1 MNTPQQ
7 LSRPALRTRRRFL
20 GGFSLVEMMACVS
33 IIGIIAFLAIPSV
46 SRMRS
51 DSERNLAIARA
62 EALNLAQASFIQ
74 VRGRAQAA
82 TDWTAATTPTLKY
95 NLLLPYL
102 SYAESTVTAFMPAGY
117 TVTFPSSI
125 LAMTKVSLRDPSNS
139 IILY

>member
-1 MNTPQQ
+1 
-7 LSRPALRTRRRFL
+7 
-20 GGFSLVEMMACVS
+20 
-33 IIGIIAFLAIPSV
+33 
-46 SRMRS
+46 
-51 DSERNLAIARA
+51 
-62 EALNLAQASFIQ
+62 

-117 TVTFPSSI
+117 TVTFPASI

-139 IILY
+139 VILY